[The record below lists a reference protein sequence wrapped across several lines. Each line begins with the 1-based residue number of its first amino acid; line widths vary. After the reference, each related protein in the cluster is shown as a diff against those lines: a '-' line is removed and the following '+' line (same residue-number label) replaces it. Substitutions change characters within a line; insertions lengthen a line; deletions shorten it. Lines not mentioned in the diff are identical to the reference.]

1 MNQGPVSKWYPGI
14 GDPRFAGWLTVL
26 LYAAAAWFTWRLLSD
41 WQELLTG
48 TVRYEHRFWKV
59 LLIGLVLLGINKQ
72 LDLQTAL
79 IEIGRSMAH
88 KQGWHPERHK
98 FQIAFI
104 AGIVIVGLALLATAL
119 SAMRGA
125 PSATLWALL
134 GGTGLVL
141 FVSIRANS
149 FHHVD
154 AVLGLTI
161 SGLRINWLL
170 ETGGLMAII
179 GCAWLRREHH

>member
-1 MNQGPVSKWYPGI
+1 M
-14 GDPRFAGWLTVL
+14 L

-41 WQELLTG
+41 WHEPRTG
-48 TVRYEHRFWKV
+48 AVRCEHRFWKV

-79 IEIGRSMAH
+79 SEIGRIMAH
-88 KQGWHPERHK
+88 KQGWYPERHK

-104 AGIVIVGLALLATAL
+104 AGIVIVAMALLSTVL
-119 SAMRGA
+119 PAMLCA

-134 GGTGLVL
+134 VGTGLVL
-141 FVSIRANS
+141 FVSIRATS
-149 FHHVD
+149 FHSVD
-154 AVLGLTI
+154 AVLGSTI

-170 ETGGLMAII
+170 ETGGLMTII
-179 GCAWLRREHH
+179 GCAWRRRKHH